1 MYAILNGSN
10 VIAALSSAGPR
21 GPEWVAVPDTVDI
34 GWKLS
39 GAVLADAPAT
49 DDATAPR
56 RRIVSGIWTDRTA
69 EIIEA
74 QPLYAVTATRVQIVR
89 ALRAGGLEQAFKDGL
104 AALPA
109 DAQEDWALA
118 VEISSTDPLALAM
131 GEALGVNVRDLF
143 SEATR

>member
-39 GAVLADAPAT
+39 GAVLADAPLT
-49 DDATAPR
+49 DDPEAPR
-56 RRIVSGIWTDRTA
+56 RRVVGGEWTDRTA

-89 ALRAGGLEQAFKDGL
+89 ALRAAGLADAFRGGLAS
-104 AALPA
+104 LPA
-109 DAQEDWALA
+109 DAQEDWGLA
-118 VEISSTDPLALAM
+118 VEISSADPLALAM
-131 GEALGVNVRDLF
+131 GDALGVDVRALF
-143 SEATR
+143 LEATR